1 MCTRFRFFNVVV
13 VILDLAMIS
22 CTAPRNGYPSLTH
35 TASLR
40 NIGKQEVLDAVLF
53 FGPGGYKMGIMP
65 PGVAKNI
72 SRTGDDI
79 PEYASAEWRRAD
91 GSVHK
96 GKVRIKK
103 PKEMDK
109 RERYVIQIDD
119 DNNLS
124 LSVEMPK
131 PIPKMQ

>member
-1 MCTRFRFFNVVV
+1 MCIKLHLLNVALA
-13 VILDLAMIS
+13 ILCLPLVG
-22 CTAPRNGYPSLTH
+22 CTAPGNGYAPLTH

-40 NIGKQEVLDAVLF
+40 NIGKQEVSDAVLF
-53 FGPGGYKMGIMP
+53 SGQVGTKWGIMP
-65 PGVAKNI
+65 PGVAKHI
-72 SRTGDDI
+72 SRTGNDI

-96 GKVRIKK
+96 GNVRIEK

-119 DNNLS
+119 DNKLS

>member
-1 MCTRFRFFNVVV
+1 
-13 VILDLAMIS
+13 MIS

-40 NIGKQEVLDAVLF
+40 NIGKREVFDAVLF
-53 FGPGGYKMGIMP
+53 FGRGGYKVGDLRPGI
-65 PGVAKNI
+65 GANF

-119 DNNLS
+119 DNKLS